1 MKKENQSKC
10 SNVDQASKD
19 KDKCYSIAM
28 NHWGNKDYV
37 NAEKWAIRA
46 LRAGS
51 RNLAPELMANIARST
66 RSKSTAITLASYY
79 WEQEQ
84 VDKALLWARIAKE
97 YGSKEL
103 ADKLIAEI
111 TAHIDAV
118 EIHYEVGRF
127 SK

>member
-1 MKKENQSKC
+1 MNKENRSER
-10 SNVDQASKD
+10 NNLVHAIKD
-19 KDKCYSIAM
+19 KDRCYAIALKYW
-28 NHWGNKDYV
+28 NNKDAV
-37 NAEKWAIRA
+37 NAEEWAIRA
-46 LRAGS
+46 MRSGS
-51 RNLAPELMANIARST
+51 RNLAPELMADIARST
-66 RSKSTAITLASYY
+66 RSKSRAITLASYY
-79 WEQEQ
+79 WEQEE
-84 VDKALLWARIAKE
+84 VEKALLWARIAKE